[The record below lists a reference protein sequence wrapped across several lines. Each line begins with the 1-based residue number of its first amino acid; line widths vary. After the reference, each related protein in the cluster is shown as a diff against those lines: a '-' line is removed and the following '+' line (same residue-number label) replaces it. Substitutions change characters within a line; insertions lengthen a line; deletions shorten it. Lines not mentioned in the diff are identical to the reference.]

1 MIIELED
8 IYIYI
13 STFAVQQKLAQH
25 YKSTVDPHTHIMAFP
40 CVPECS
46 LGASVTTKLLK
57 TTELLNS
64 AESKL
69 GKCKSMI
76 SQGIPVMAKA
86 R

>member
-1 MIIELED
+1 MIEKTLPIHGESLECLRMWGLLG
-8 IYIYI
+8 
-13 STFAVQQKLAQH
+13 S
-25 YKSTVDPHTHIMAFP
+25 SVDPHTHIMAFP